1 MERMIKEDVK
11 KNANISSRLI
21 SIASNF
27 FVIVW
32 VGASA
37 LWSRLYFADYYQK
50 QANSHY
56 DTFGQWFQMGPIFIV
71 ALIFSIQSFMHKR
84 FFVGVLTAIIAIWSF
99 YWAFVASFSCHVCT
113 YGG

>member
-21 SIASNF
+21 SIASKF

-37 LWSRLYFADYYQK
+37 LWSRLYFADYY
-50 QANSHY
+50 
-56 DTFGQWFQMGPIFIV
+56 
-71 ALIFSIQSFMHKR
+71 
-84 FFVGVLTAIIAIWSF
+84 
-99 YWAFVASFSCHVCT
+99 
-113 YGG
+113 